1 MSQPPLPSS
10 LPLLTRTRLLEVM
23 ERHGL
28 EPHRTLGQN
37 FVVDQNTIR
46 RIVRV
51 AGVATSDRVIEVGP
65 GLGSLTLGL
74 LEAGAEV
81 RAVEIDSRLI
91 DALHE
96 TTGGTVEVTNADAM
110 TVDWAAVTRGERWT
124 VVANLPYNVAT
135 PVVLRMLD
143 TAPEI
148 DRIVVMVQKE
158 VAERL
163 AAGPGSKA
171 YGIPWVKVAYWATA
185 RMVGTVGAEVFHP
198 QPRVTSA
205 LVEIVRRP
213 QPAVE
218 ADADTLFELVRG
230 GFGQRRKT
238 IRRALAGKVSDG
250 QFAAAGIEPTRR
262 AEELTIDE
270 WGALARAVR
279 PVA

>member
-1 MSQPPLPSS
+1 MTDPIG
-10 LPLLTRTRLLEVM
+10 LLTRTRLLEVM

-37 FVVDQNTIR
+37 FVIDQNTIR
-46 RIVRV
+46 KIVRV
-51 AGVATSDRVIEVGP
+51 AGVSAGDRVIEIGP

-74 LEAGAEV
+74 MEVGAEV
-81 RAVEIDSRLI
+81 RAVEIDSRLL

-96 TTGGTVEVTNADAM
+96 NTNGAVEVTNADAM
-110 TVDWAAVTRGERWT
+110 TLDWATVTRGQRWA

-135 PVVLRMLD
+135 PVVLRILD

-163 AAGPGSKA
+163 AAGPGTKA
-171 YGIPWVKVAYWATA
+171 YGIPSVKVAYWATA
-185 RMVGTVGAEVFHP
+185 RLLGTVGAEVFHP

-213 QPAVE
+213 SPAVE
-218 ADADTLFELVRG
+218 ADADTLFDLVRG

-238 IRRALAGKVSDG
+238 IRRALAGRVTDE
-250 QFAAAGIEPTRR
+250 QFAAAGIDPVRR
-262 AEELTIDE
+262 AEELTITE

>member
-1 MSQPPLPSS
+1 MSDP

-23 ERHGL
+23 DRHGL

-37 FVVDQNTIR
+37 FVIDQNTIR
-46 RIVRV
+46 KIVRI
-51 AGVATSDRVIEVGP
+51 AGVGAGDRVIEIGP

-74 LEAGAEV
+74 MEVGAEV
-81 RAVEIDSRLI
+81 RAVEIDSRLL
-91 DALHE
+91 DALRE
-96 TTGGTVEVTNADAM
+96 TTGGAVEVTNADAM
-110 TVDWAAVTRGERWT
+110 TVDWAAVTRGETWA

-135 PVVLRMLD
+135 PVVLRILD

-148 DRIVVMVQKE
+148 RRIVVMVQKE

-171 YGIPWVKVAYWATA
+171 YGIPSVKVAYWATA
-185 RMVGTVGAEVFHP
+185 RLVGTVGAEVFHP

-205 LVEIVRRP
+205 LVEIVRRDE
-213 QPAVE
+213 PAVE
-218 ADADTLFELVRG
+218 ADADTLFELVRA

-238 IRRALAGKVSDG
+238 IRRALASRVGDE
-250 QFAAAGIEPTRR
+250 QFAVAGIEPSRR

-279 PVA
+279 PIA

>member
-1 MSQPPLPSS
+1 MSDP

-23 ERHGL
+23 DRHGL

-37 FVVDQNTIR
+37 FVIDQNTIR
-46 RIVRV
+46 KIVRI
-51 AGVATSDRVIEVGP
+51 AGVGAGDRVIEIGP

-74 LEAGAEV
+74 MEVGAEV
-81 RAVEIDSRLI
+81 RAVEIDSRLL
-91 DALHE
+91 DALRE
-96 TTGGTVEVTNADAM
+96 TTGGAVEVTNADAM
-110 TVDWAAVTRGERWT
+110 TVDWAAVTRGETWT

-135 PVVLRMLD
+135 PVVLRILD

-148 DRIVVMVQKE
+148 RRIVVMVQKE

-171 YGIPWVKVAYWATA
+171 YGIPSVKVAYWATA
-185 RMVGTVGAEVFHP
+185 RLVGTVGAEVFHP

-205 LVEIVRRP
+205 LVEIVRRDE
-213 QPAVE
+213 PAVE
-218 ADADTLFELVRG
+218 ADADTLFELVRA

-238 IRRALAGKVSDG
+238 IRRALASRVGDE
-250 QFAAAGIEPTRR
+250 QFAVAGIEPSRR

-279 PVA
+279 PIA